1 MKQRLLHIL
10 AVLFALLMP
19 EGVSQAKD
27 IIVIDPIDGL
37 SSVSFSGDEPS
48 ATYQRVSDVDAQW
61 GIPNNNYV
69 CFEPTSTT
77 INVYALF
84 HSDKVEPGMRYR
96 LQVVFAPETRE
107 DKGLLPCKVN
117 IDVQDGSNNSI
128 KSLTAG
134 FPASA
139 TEVTTFEADT
149 VEMSQKDFYLKI
161 ETSTSNS
168 EIRGKK
174 FNRVFRIAEIRLIP
188 LEAYA
193 VLSDD
198 HATLTFYYDE
208 NKDSRNGMSV
218 GPFNNGSA
226 WGDYVKDITTVVF
239 DDSFAKCTSITS
251 TAYWFY
257 HFENLTTIEGLKNL
271 NTENVTSMLLM
282 FYQCSSLESLDLS
295 SFKTGNVT
303 NMEQMFSHCS
313 KLKSLNVSSF
323 DTRNVRSM
331 FLMFNGLSSLTS
343 LDVSNFTNDNVTNM
357 RMMFGDCSNLT
368 SLNLSNFTTGKV
380 EDMES
385 MFSSCSSLTS
395 LDLSSFE
402 ACNVTNMWAMFSLCS
417 KLESIKFGNFNNGKT
432 EKMESMFSDC
442 TSLTSLDLSSFN
454 TSNVTNMSKMFA
466 YCSSLKSLDLSSFDT
481 SKLNTLFYL
490 FFECMG
496 LESVNVS
503 SFNTAEVTDMRCVFY
518 NCVNLKNLDVS
529 NFDTSKAEDIGGMF
543 FGCSSLTSLDV
554 NNFNTS
560 NVKDMW
566 GLFGDCANLET
577 IYCDNTWDPTV
588 SSEKMFLGCKKLS
601 GYNSDEVDATKAK
614 PIADGGY
621 FTLKNDTRV
630 NNLSEKGDADHRV
643 FNLQGHPVKQ
653 PRKGIY
659 IREGKKWMM
668 K

>member
-48 ATYQRVSDVDAQW
+48 VTYQRVSDVDAQW

-107 DKGLLPCKVN
+107 GKGLLPCKVD

-282 FYQCSSLESLDLS
+282 FQQCSSLESLDLS

-395 LDLSSFE
+395 LDLSSF
-402 ACNVTNMWAMFSLCS
+402 
-417 KLESIKFGNFNNGKT
+417 
-432 EKMESMFSDC
+432 
-442 TSLTSLDLSSFN
+442 N
-454 TSNVTNMSKMFA
+454 TSNVTNATSMF
-466 YCSSLKSLDLSSFDT
+466 YGCSSLKTLDLSSFDT
-481 SKLNTLFYL
+481 SKMTSLFYL
-490 FFECMG
+490 FYECTG

-503 SFNTAEVTDMRCVFY
+503 SFNTAEVTDMRCMFY

-554 NNFNTS
+554 NSFNTS
-560 NVKDMW
+560 NVKNMW

-653 PRKGIY
+653 PRKGVY

>member
-1 MKQRLLHIL
+1 MKQRFLHIL

-48 ATYQRVSDVDAQW
+48 VTYQRVSDVDAQW

-84 HSDKVEPGMRYR
+84 HSDKVEPGMRYKV
-96 LQVVFAPETRE
+96 QVVFAPETRE
-107 DKGLLPCKVN
+107 GKGLLPCKVN

-128 KSLTAG
+128 KSLTAD

-226 WGDYVKDITTVVF
+226 WEDYVKDITTVVF

-282 FYQCSSLESLDLS
+282 FQQCSSLESLDLS

-380 EDMES
+380 EDMEK
-385 MFSSCSSLTS
+385 MFSSCT
-395 LDLSSFE
+395 
-402 ACNVTNMWAMFSLCS
+402 
-417 KLESIKFGNFNNGKT
+417 K
-432 EKMESMFSDC
+432 
-442 TSLTSLDLSSFN
+442 LTSLDLSSFN
-454 TSNVTNMSKMFA
+454 TSNVTNATSMF
-466 YCSSLKSLDLSSFDT
+466 YGCSSLKTLDLSSFDT
-481 SKLNTLFYL
+481 SKMTSLFYL
-490 FFECMG
+490 FYECTG

-554 NNFNTS
+554 NSFNTS
-560 NVKDMW
+560 NVKNMW

-653 PRKGIY
+653 PGKGVY

>member
-1 MKQRLLHIL
+1 MKQRFLHIL

-48 ATYQRVSDVDAQW
+48 VTYQRVSDVDAQW

-69 CFEPTSTT
+69 CFEPTSST

-107 DKGLLPCKVN
+107 GKGLLPCKVN

-257 HFENLTTIEGLKNL
+257 RFENLITIEGLKNL

-295 SFKTGNVT
+295 SFKTSNVT
-303 NMEQMFSHCS
+303 NMEQMFGYCS

-323 DTRNVRSM
+323 DTRSVKSM
-331 FLMFNGLSSLTS
+331 FLMFYGLSSLTS

-357 RMMFGDCSNLT
+357 RMMFGGCSNLS

-385 MFSSCSSLTS
+385 MFSSCS
-395 LDLSSFE
+395 
-402 ACNVTNMWAMFSLCS
+402 
-417 KLESIKFGNFNNGKT
+417 
-432 EKMESMFSDC
+432 
-442 TSLTSLDLSSFN
+442 SLTSLDLSSFN

-490 FFECMG
+490 FYECTG

-554 NNFNTS
+554 SNFNTS
-560 NVKDMW
+560 NVKNMW

-577 IYCDNTWDPTV
+577 IYCDDTWDATIP
-588 SSEKMFLGCKKLS
+588 SRAMFLGCNKLS

-630 NNLSEKGDADHRV
+630 NNLSEKGDADNRV

>member
-48 ATYQRVSDVDAQW
+48 VTYQRVSDVDAQW

-84 HSDKVEPGMRYR
+84 HSDKVEPGMRYKV
-96 LQVVFAPETRE
+96 QVVFAPETRE
-107 DKGLLPCKVN
+107 GKGLLPCKVN

-128 KSLTAG
+128 KSLTAD

-282 FYQCSSLESLDLS
+282 FQQCSSLESLDLS

-380 EDMES
+380 EDMEK
-385 MFSSCSSLTS
+385 MFSSCT
-395 LDLSSFE
+395 
-402 ACNVTNMWAMFSLCS
+402 
-417 KLESIKFGNFNNGKT
+417 K
-432 EKMESMFSDC
+432 
-442 TSLTSLDLSSFN
+442 LTSLDLSSFN
-454 TSNVTNMSKMFA
+454 TSNVTNATSMF
-466 YCSSLKSLDLSSFDT
+466 YGCSSLKTLDLSSFDT
-481 SKLNTLFYL
+481 SKMTSLFYL
-490 FFECMG
+490 FYECTG

-503 SFNTAEVTDMRCVFY
+503 SFNTAEVTDMRCMFY

-554 NNFNTS
+554 NSFNTS
-560 NVKDMW
+560 NVKNMW

-653 PRKGIY
+653 PGKGVY

>member
-1 MKQRLLHIL
+1 MKQRFLHIL

-48 ATYQRVSDVDAQW
+48 VTYQRVSDVDAQW

-69 CFEPTSTT
+69 CFEPTSST
-77 INVYALF
+77 ISVYALF
-84 HSDKVEPGMRYR
+84 HSDKVEPGMRYKV
-96 LQVVFAPETRE
+96 QVVFAPETRE
-107 DKGLLPCKVN
+107 GKGLLPCKVN

-226 WGDYVKDITTVVF
+226 WEDYVKDITTVVF

-313 KLKSLNVSSF
+313 KLKSLNVSGF
-323 DTRNVRSM
+323 DTRSVRSM
-331 FLMFNGLSSLTS
+331 YLMFYGLSSLTS

-380 EDMES
+380 EDMEN
-385 MFSSCSSLTS
+385 MF
-395 LDLSSFE
+395 
-402 ACNVTNMWAMFSLCS
+402 V
-417 KLESIKFGNFNNGKT
+417 
-432 EKMESMFSDC
+432 DC
-442 TSLTSLDLSSFN
+442 TSLTSLNLSSFN

-490 FFECMG
+490 FFECTG

-554 NNFNTS
+554 NSFNTS
-560 NVKDMW
+560 NVKNMW

-577 IYCDNTWDPTV
+577 IYCDDTWDPTV

-630 NNLSEKGDADHRV
+630 NNLSEKNDADHRV

>member
-48 ATYQRVSDVDAQW
+48 VTYQRVSDVDAQW

-84 HSDKVEPGMRYR
+84 HSDKVEPGMRYKV
-96 LQVVFAPETRE
+96 QVVFAPETRE
-107 DKGLLPCKVN
+107 GKGLLPCKVD

-282 FYQCSSLESLDLS
+282 FQQCSSLESLDLS

-380 EDMES
+380 EDMEK
-385 MFSSCSSLTS
+385 MFSSCT
-395 LDLSSFE
+395 
-402 ACNVTNMWAMFSLCS
+402 
-417 KLESIKFGNFNNGKT
+417 K
-432 EKMESMFSDC
+432 
-442 TSLTSLDLSSFN
+442 LTSLDLSSFN
-454 TSNVTNMSKMFA
+454 TSNVTNATSMF
-466 YCSSLKSLDLSSFDT
+466 YGCSSLKTLDLSSFDT
-481 SKLNTLFYL
+481 SKMTSLFYL
-490 FFECMG
+490 FYECTG

-503 SFNTAEVTDMRCVFY
+503 SFNTAEVTDMRCMFY

-554 NNFNTS
+554 NSFNTS
-560 NVKDMW
+560 NVKNMW

-588 SSEKMFLGCKKLS
+588 SSEKMFLGCNKLS

-653 PRKGIY
+653 PRKGVY

>member
-48 ATYQRVSDVDAQW
+48 VTYQRVSDVDAQW

-69 CFEPTSTT
+69 CFEPTSSI

-84 HSDKVEPGMRYR
+84 HSDKVEPGMRYKV
-96 LQVVFAPETRE
+96 QVVFAPETRE

-134 FPASA
+134 FPTSA

-331 FLMFNGLSSLTS
+331 FLMFYGLSSLTS

-357 RMMFGDCSNLT
+357 RMMFGGCSNLT

-380 EDMES
+380 EDMEK
-385 MFSSCSSLTS
+385 MFSSCT
-395 LDLSSFE
+395 
-402 ACNVTNMWAMFSLCS
+402 
-417 KLESIKFGNFNNGKT
+417 K
-432 EKMESMFSDC
+432 
-442 TSLTSLDLSSFN
+442 LTSLDLSSFN
-454 TSNVTNMSKMFA
+454 TSNVTNATSMF
-466 YCSSLKSLDLSSFDT
+466 YGCSSLKTLDLSSFDT
-481 SKLNTLFYL
+481 SKMTSLFYL
-490 FFECMG
+490 FYECTG

-518 NCVNLKNLDVS
+518 NCVNLKSLDVS

-554 NNFNTS
+554 NSFNTS
-560 NVKDMW
+560 NVKNMW

-588 SSEKMFLGCKKLS
+588 SSENMFLGCNKLS

-630 NNLSEKGDADHRV
+630 NTLSEKGDADHRV

>member
-1 MKQRLLHIL
+1 MKQRFLHIL

-48 ATYQRVSDVDAQW
+48 VTYQRVSDVDAQW

-84 HSDKVEPGMRYR
+84 HSDKVEPGMRYKV
-96 LQVVFAPETRE
+96 QVVFAPETRE
-107 DKGLLPCKVN
+107 GKGLLPCKVN

-226 WGDYVKDITTVVF
+226 WEDYVKDITTVVF

-380 EDMES
+380 EDMEK
-385 MFSSCSSLTS
+385 MFSSCT
-395 LDLSSFE
+395 
-402 ACNVTNMWAMFSLCS
+402 
-417 KLESIKFGNFNNGKT
+417 K
-432 EKMESMFSDC
+432 
-442 TSLTSLDLSSFN
+442 LTSLDLSSFN
-454 TSNVTNMSKMFA
+454 TSNVTNATSMF
-466 YCSSLKSLDLSSFDT
+466 YGCSSLKTLDLSSFDT
-481 SKLNTLFYL
+481 SKMTSLFYL
-490 FFECMG
+490 FYECTG

-503 SFNTAEVTDMRCVFY
+503 SFNTAEVTDMRCMFY

-554 NNFNTS
+554 NSFNTS
-560 NVKDMW
+560 NVKNMW

-653 PRKGIY
+653 PRKGVY

>member
-1 MKQRLLHIL
+1 MKQRFLHIL

-48 ATYQRVSDVDAQW
+48 VTYQRVSDVDAQW

-69 CFEPTSTT
+69 CFEPTSST

-84 HSDKVEPGMRYR
+84 HSDKVEPGMRYKV
-96 LQVVFAPETRE
+96 QVVFASETRE
-107 DKGLLPCKVN
+107 GKGLLPCKVN

-257 HFENLTTIEGLKNL
+257 RFENLTTIEGLKNL
-271 NTENVTSMLLM
+271 NTENVTSTTLM
-282 FYQCSSLESLDLS
+282 FHQCSSLESLDLS
-295 SFKTGNVT
+295 SFNTSNVT
-303 NMEQMFSHCS
+303 DMSQMFSYCS
-313 KLKSLNVSSF
+313 MLKELNVSSF
-323 DTRNVRSM
+323 DTRNV
-331 FLMFNGLSSLTS
+331 
-343 LDVSNFTNDNVTNM
+343 TNM
-357 RMMFGDCSNLT
+357 HTMFYG
-368 SLNLSNFTTGKV
+368 
-380 EDMES
+380 
-385 MFSSCSSLTS
+385 CSSLKS

-454 TSNVTNMSKMFA
+454 TSNVTNVSKMFA
-466 YCSSLKSLDLSSFDT
+466 YCSSLKTLDLSSFDT

-490 FFECMG
+490 FYECTS

-503 SFNTAEVTDMRCVFY
+503 SFNTAEVTDMRCMFY

-554 NNFNTS
+554 SNFNTS
-560 NVKDMW
+560 NVKNMW

-577 IYCDNTWDPTV
+577 IYCDDTWDATIP
-588 SSEKMFLGCKKLS
+588 SRAMFLGCNKLC

-643 FNLQGHPVKQ
+643 FNLLGHPVKQ
-653 PRKGIY
+653 PGKGVY

>member
-395 LDLSSFE
+395 LDLSSF
-402 ACNVTNMWAMFSLCS
+402 
-417 KLESIKFGNFNNGKT
+417 
-432 EKMESMFSDC
+432 
-442 TSLTSLDLSSFN
+442 N